1 MRLEPTG
8 PVAPRQAGLATSSP
22 RGRARFGAFALAAG
36 CGLGGKRPQLRKM
49 LCLCPAAAPSN
60 MPPIGWSPGPAVQ
73 GTFGEQFAFHSCR
86 PKLAPG
92 SFWGRAGHRG
102 SFEADDTLEQDAQ
115 LVQQCL
121 QGDGSAWEELVRR
134 HTRRIF
140 NICYRFT
147 GNGTEAEDLSQEVFL
162 RVYKTLGSYRSA
174 HGGFATWM
182 TSVTRNLLIDHYR
195 RTKRDR
201 QTDSLEDAMP
211 VVESKESSARR
222 PDQQALLGELSSQV
236 QTALTK
242 LSPDLREAVIL
253 RDLQQLEYNEIRQI
267 LDVPEGT
274 VKSRINRGRIE
285 LARILQQMGVRPA

>member
-1 MRLEPTG
+1 LAQRNSWVKLVT
-8 PVAPRQAGLATSSP
+8 VAG
-22 RGRARFGAFALAAG
+22 
-36 CGLGGKRPQLRKM
+36 
-49 LCLCPAAAPSN
+49 
-60 MPPIGWSPGPAVQ
+60 
-73 GTFGEQFAFHSCR
+73 
-86 PKLAPG
+86 
-92 SFWGRAGHRG
+92 
-102 SFEADDTLEQDAQ
+102 FEADDTLEQDAQ
-115 LVQQCL
+115 LVQHCL

-174 HGGFATWM
+174 YGGFATWM

-201 QTDSLEDAMP
+201 ITDSLEDAMP
-211 VVESKESSARR
+211 VVENKESAGRR
-222 PDQQALLGELSSQV
+222 PDQQLLLAELSSQV
-236 QTALTK
+236 QTALIK
-242 LSPDLREAVIL
+242 LSPELREAVIL
-253 RDLQQLEYNEIRQI
+253 RDLQQLEYNEIRQV

-285 LARILQQMGVRPA
+285 LARILQQMGVRPS